1 MYLIKYMS
9 KQFSET
15 PERTSQRKM
24 SSAIAYSSHIQEAMR
39 YDKLSS
45 SDYHLVMTILSAV
58 SEGYT
63 EERWKE
69 EQQRTLKALTNQ
81 PPDKGTSHAEAPN
94 RYEQAVCCLKDLQ
107 LWPW

>member
-1 MYLIKYMS
+1 MS

-15 PERTSQRKM
+15 PEQPTQRKI
-24 SSAIAYSSHIQEAMR
+24 SNALAYSARIQEAMR
-39 YDKLSS
+39 YDKLGS
-45 SDYHLVMTILSAV
+45 SDYHLVMTILRAV

-81 PPDKGTSHAEAPN
+81 PPDKGILHAETAN
-94 RYEQAVCCLKDLQ
+94 RYEQTVNRLKDLR
-107 LWPW
+107 LWPWE

>member
-1 MYLIKYMS
+1 MS
-9 KQFSET
+9 EPFSET
-15 PERTSQRKM
+15 HEQTSQRKI
-24 SSAIAYSSHIQEAMR
+24 SSAVAYSARIQEAMR

-45 SDYHLVMTILSAV
+45 SDYHLVMTILHAV

-81 PPDKGTSHAEAPN
+81 PPDKRTSHTDTAN
-94 RYEQAVCCLKDLQ
+94 RYEQTVCCLKDLL